1 MASYSQKSILKPVKA
16 FNIATINSNTTANG
30 IAIDSQGFE
39 ALTFFFE
46 VGARTDGTFNIDI
59 KESDDNITFSSVS
72 DDFLVGTKSLMTI
85 NSANTIKSIGYVG
98 KKRYVRLD
106 VISTLIASTGA
117 TVSAT
122 VILGEPLIA
131 PSN

>member
-1 MASYSQKSILKPVKA
+1 MASYSQKSVLKPVKA

-30 IAIDSQGFE
+30 IAIDAQGFE
-39 ALTFFFE
+39 ALTFLFE

-98 KKRYVRLD
+98 KKRYARLD

-122 VILGEPLIA
+122 AILGEPLIA